1 MVLCVLQVP
10 EFLIRDIF
18 CVRSVTQLVAL
29 LFVCLFVQGR
39 NGHIYT
45 ALFLVVL
52 RKTMTDFKQGCES
65 KVHSRL

>member
-10 EFLIRDIF
+10 KFLIRDIF
-18 CVRSVTQLVAL
+18 SVTQLVAL
-29 LFVCLFVQGR
+29 LFVCLFVQG
-39 NGHIYT
+39 GSGPIYT